1 MNRFLDK
8 VIDLWVKNF
17 DDNSNDKINVAYKS
31 ITSVATVYNVINKY
45 SYNMYVI
52 NHMWEDLQDVITDED
67 KLEIILLL
75 KLVINSLVAPVLLEF
90 LLTGLTDII

>member
-1 MNRFLDK
+1 MIEFLNK
-8 VIDLWVKNF
+8 VIDLWVRNF
-17 DDNSNDKINVAYKS
+17 GDNSNNKINLAYRS

-52 NHMWEDLQDVITDED
+52 NHMWKDLEDVITDED

-75 KLVINSLVAPVLLEF
+75 KLV
-90 LLTGLTDII
+90 

>member
-1 MNRFLDK
+1 MIEFLNK

-17 DDNSNDKINVAYKS
+17 GDNSNNKINLAYRS
-31 ITSVATVYNVINKY
+31 VTSVATVYNVINKY

-52 NHMWEDLQDVITDED
+52 NHMWQDLEDVITDED

-75 KLVINSLVAPVLLEF
+75 KLV
-90 LLTGLTDII
+90 

>member
-1 MNRFLDK
+1 MITFLNK
-8 VIDLWVKNF
+8 IIDLWVKNF
-17 DDNSNDKINVAYKS
+17 GDDSNNKISLAYRS

-52 NHMWEDLQDVITDED
+52 NHMWEDLEDVITDED

-75 KLVINSLVAPVLLEF
+75 KLV
-90 LLTGLTDII
+90 

>member
-17 DDNSNDKINVAYKS
+17 GDNSNNKINLAYRS
-31 ITSVATVYNVINKY
+31 VTSVATVYNVI
-45 SYNMYVI
+45 YNMYVI
-52 NHMWEDLQDVITDED
+52 NHMWEDLEDVITDED

-75 KLVINSLVAPVLLEF
+75 KLV
-90 LLTGLTDII
+90 

>member
-1 MNRFLDK
+1 MINFLNK
-8 VIDLWVKNF
+8 IIDLWVKNF
-17 DDNSNDKINVAYKS
+17 GDDSNNKISLAYRS
-31 ITSVATVYNVINKY
+31 VTSVGTVYNVINKY

-75 KLVINSLVAPVLLEF
+75 KLV
-90 LLTGLTDII
+90 

>member
-1 MNRFLDK
+1 MIEFLNK

-17 DDNSNDKINVAYKS
+17 GDNSNNKINLAYRS
-31 ITSVATVYNVINKY
+31 VTSVATVYNVINKY

-52 NHMWEDLQDVITDED
+52 NHMWKDLEDVITDED

-75 KLVINSLVAPVLLEF
+75 KLV
-90 LLTGLTDII
+90 